1 MELYYEKWKDPSD
14 RITSFQS
21 IDNLKKNCLYYE
33 HSIMAVGKV
42 GPHRLV
48 VQDISL
54 SRRQRGFDFPW
65 G

>member
-1 MELYYEKWKDPSD
+1 MKDGKILLIESYH
-14 RITSFQS
+14 S
-21 IDNLKKNCLYYE
+21 IILTISKNCSYYE
-33 HSIMAVGKV
+33 HSIMAVGQV

>member
-1 MELYYEKWKDPSD
+1 M
-14 RITSFQS
+14 RQS
-21 IDNLKKNCLYYE
+21 IKENQSLLEK
-33 HSIMAVGKV
+33 IPMMAVEQV
-42 GPHRLV
+42 CPHRLV

>member
-1 MELYYEKWKDPSD
+1 M
-14 RITSFQS
+14 
-21 IDNLKKNCLYYE
+21 
-33 HSIMAVGKV
+33 MAVGQV

>member
-1 MELYYEKWKDPSD
+1 ME
-14 RITSFQS
+14 QS
-21 IDNLKKNCLYYE
+21 SGRVC
-33 HSIMAVGKV
+33 
-42 GPHRLV
+42 PHRLV